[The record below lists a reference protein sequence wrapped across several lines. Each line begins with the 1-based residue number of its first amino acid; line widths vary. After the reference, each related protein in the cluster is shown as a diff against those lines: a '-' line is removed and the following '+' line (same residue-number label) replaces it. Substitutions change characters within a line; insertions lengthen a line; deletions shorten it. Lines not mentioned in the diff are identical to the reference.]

1 MASIPL
7 SEHSLAFVKKT
18 LREQYYP
25 DVRSSHLSEA
35 LAASLRRRTH
45 AALLSELPGLIVDPP
60 IELLDDALFDQRL
73 QELGYPADPE
83 FTFEFLDKTTH
94 VISTCDPSAWD
105 IDYRSVREKAWR
117 NLMVLTINAGLQ
129 QKLFSLRPDDNRW
142 PGKGEGHLFDF
153 ELTNGLPV
161 RGYVH
166 DAGWG
171 ELSIHGA
178 INPKGS
184 WVRASNAGFNAGDAF
199 AAGWLERKN
208 GAWLQSATTMFN
220 CKRAIL
226 QLLAD
231 MTVEPMGY
239 GDRGRVIM

>member
-7 SEHSLAFVKKT
+7 SESSLASVKKA
-18 LREQYYP
+18 LRAQYP
-25 DVRSSHLSEA
+25 DVLSSHLSEA
-35 LAASLRRRTH
+35 LAVSLRRRTH
-45 AALLSELPGLIVDPP
+45 ASLLSELPGLIVDPP

-83 FTFEFLDKTTH
+83 FSFEYLDKTH
-94 VISTCDPSAWD
+94 VISTFDSSAFNVE
-105 IDYRSVREKAWR
+105 YRSVREKAWR

-142 PGKGEGHLFDF
+142 PGVEKESHLFDF
-153 ELTNGLPV
+153 ELANGLPV

-166 DAGWG
+166 NIGWG

-178 INPKGS
+178 INPKGDS
-184 WVRASNAGFNAGDAF
+184 IRASNAGFNAGDAF
-199 AAGWLERKN
+199 AVGWLERKN
-208 GAWLQSATTMFN
+208 GAWLQSSTTMFN
-220 CKRAIL
+220 CKKAIL

>member
-7 SEHSLAFVKKT
+7 SEHSLAFVKKA
-18 LREQYYP
+18 LREQYP
-25 DVRSSHLSEA
+25 EIRSSHLSEA

-45 AALLSELPGLIVDPP
+45 ASLLSELPGLIVDPP

-73 QELGYPADPE
+73 QAFGYPADPE

-94 VISTCDPSAWD
+94 VISTCDPHAWD
-105 IDYRSVREKAWR
+105 IDYRSMREKAWR

-129 QKLFSLRPDDNRW
+129 QKLFSLRPNDNRW
-142 PGKGEGHLFDF
+142 PNRKEGHLFDF
-153 ELTNGLPV
+153 ELANGLPV

-166 DAGWG
+166 DAGWD

-178 INPKGS
+178 INPKGD

-220 CKRAIL
+220 CKKTIL